1 MYVQSVY
8 RAKTWWQFWVH
19 FYQRRMLLSPIN
31 LPLAAI
37 ESDELMIL
45 FVAPKN
51 QSKVPELSV

>member
-1 MYVQSVY
+1 
-8 RAKTWWQFWVH
+8 
-19 FYQRRMLLSPIN
+19 MLLSPIN